1 MKKTLSLFLIIISII
16 SLVGCKSGI
25 SKDQS
30 NARGKEEISKGEIL
44 TIGDYYP
51 FKENIVLSYEGI
63 GNEYAEKKTF
73 IEFVEGNRAQM
84 KIMNPGTVFVKVLEY
99 KNNTLT
105 EVFSEGEFYH
115 IENMLNAN
123 TNKNDIIL
131 KEPLEVGN
139 SWTSADGYNKEIT
152 SVNEDIK
159 TPSGT
164 YEALEVTTELK
175 DGAIQKD
182 YYAKDIGHIASI
194 YKDGEF
200 EVSTLLEE
208 INQQQQE
215 LDIVTYYPTLNDIG
229 TAFVN
234 QSIEFATNDSI
245 ENILEDLMKN
255 SPSNMLIPPISKN
268 TKINKI
274 HLNRE
279 SWTLEVDF
287 SRELLTD
294 MNAGSSLEV
303 EILKSIV
310 NTLGKFYD
318 VEKVYLTVEDKPYE
332 SGHLGININEYFTVD
347 TTDTKEFNE

>member
-1 MKKTLSLFLIIISII
+1 MKKTLSLILTIILIS

-30 NARGKEEISKGEIL
+30 NAKGKEEISKGEIL

-63 GNEYAEKKTF
+63 GNEYAEMKTF
-73 IEFVEGNRAQM
+73 MEFVEGNRAQM
-84 KIMNPGTVFVKVLEY
+84 KIMNPGTVFVRVLEY
-99 KNNTLT
+99 KNGALT

-115 IENMLNAN
+115 IENMINAN
-123 TNKNDIIL
+123 SNTNNIVL

-139 SWTSADGYNKEIT
+139 TWSNTEGKKMEIT
-152 SVNEDIK
+152 ALDKAIE
-159 TPSGT
+159 TPAGN
-164 YEALEVTTELK
+164 YQALEVTTDFGEGK
-175 DGAIQKD
+175 IQKE
-182 YYAKDIGHIASI
+182 YYAKDIGLVAKV
-194 YKDGEF
+194 YLDGEF

-208 INQQQQE
+208 LDNEAQE
-215 LDIVTYYPTLNDIG
+215 IEITTYYPTFDEIG
-229 TAFVN
+229 TSYVN
-234 QSIEFATNDSI
+234 QKIEFETNDSM
-245 ENILEDLMKN
+245 EEILENLMKN
-255 SPSNMLIPPISKN
+255 PPSDKLIAPISKD

-287 SRELLTD
+287 SKELLTER
-294 MNAGSSLEV
+294 NAGSSFEI

-318 VEKVYLTVEDKPYE
+318 VEKVYLTVEDQPYG
-332 SGHLGININEYFTVD
+332 SGHISIGTDEYFKVD
-347 TTDTKEFNE
+347 TLNIEEFNE